1 MTTTF
6 FLLFFCV
13 VIQCIRY
20 YKLLQY
26 YATKGNK
33 YIIAIDAI
41 LENYL
46 SQKGCQHAIVF
57 VFTLRMSQFLNLIQQ
72 FAPVGES
79 RSRIGNFS
87 GGIPNPD
94 LWNPE

>member
-26 YATKGNK
+26 YTTKGNK

-41 LENYL
+41 LENYFVSDRL
-46 SQKGCQHAIVF
+46 STCH
-57 VFTLRMSQFLNLIQQ
+57 
-72 FAPVGES
+72 
-79 RSRIGNFS
+79 
-87 GGIPNPD
+87 
-94 LWNPE
+94 